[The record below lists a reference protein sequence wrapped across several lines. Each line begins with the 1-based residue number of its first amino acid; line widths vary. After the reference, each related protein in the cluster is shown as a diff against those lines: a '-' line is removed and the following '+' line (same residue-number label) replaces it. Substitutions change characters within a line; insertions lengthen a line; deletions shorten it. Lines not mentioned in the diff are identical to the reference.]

1 MFFLIRTQKTHYFKL
16 HIIFEY
22 LFKISITVA
31 LKPQQAIP
39 INLPVSYF
47 PEGST
52 TVFVEI
58 WLHTDLDILSKE
70 CKLHKSKPKGHI
82 HQYVREN

>member
-1 MFFLIRTQKTHYFKL
+1 M
-16 HIIFEY
+16 
-22 LFKISITVA
+22 A

-82 HQYVREN
+82 HQYVRENQSKIQNSMNLFPWHGKTKFHKSWKF

>member
-1 MFFLIRTQKTHYFKL
+1 M
-16 HIIFEY
+16 
-22 LFKISITVA
+22 A

-70 CKLHKSKPKGHI
+70 CKLHKSKPTGHI
-82 HQYVREN
+82 HQYVRENQSTQCAGAIFELDQKFQRQNCLF

>member
-1 MFFLIRTQKTHYFKL
+1 M
-16 HIIFEY
+16 
-22 LFKISITVA
+22 A

-82 HQYVREN
+82 HQYVR